1 MIHEVNRLSEGGESD
16 EVRQERYQY
25 IAELTDKINQY
36 NNVLTEWIQMRQGS
50 LSLRIE
56 SFPLQQLFD
65 IVSKGKMSF
74 QMQGVK
80 LDVEPTD
87 AVVKADRIL
96 TLFMIN
102 TIADNARKFTPEGG
116 KVTISAKV
124 SDFVE
129 ISISDTGKGMDEE
142 QLAHVFDRTYTGG
155 HGFGLLNCKGI
166 IEKYKKVS
174 SLFAGC
180 QIKAE
185 SKLGEGSRFS
195 FRLPKGIVRR
205 THQLLGIIIML
216 FVLLSAA
223 VQPCE
228 AKKAND
234 IRQRHNHHKTNVDAN
249 LQRADDLQIA
259 PTSAISAAP
268 TSAPWPLP
276 ILRAIISMRSIC
288 RNIPTASISWWLI
301 RRWEWRQNSI
311 GCAKGL
317 EPIITS
323 FST

>member
-1 MIHEVNRLSEGGESD
+1 
-16 EVRQERYQY
+16 
-25 IAELTDKINQY
+25 
-36 NNVLTEWIQMRQGS
+36 
-50 LSLRIE
+50 
-56 SFPLQQLFD
+56 
-65 IVSKGKMSF
+65 MSF

-195 FRLPKGIVRR
+195 FRLPKGIARR
-205 THQLLGIIIML
+205 THQLLSIIML
-216 FVLLSAA
+216 FVLLSVS

-228 AKKAND
+228 AKKTNG
-234 IRQRHNHHKTNVDAN
+234 IRQRHNHLKTNVDAN
-249 LQRADDLQIA
+249 LQRADDFADSAYFSNINRTYQRTLLCRFFA
-259 PTSAISAAP
+259 PLSQRVLSIEVSRRQVSHGGSSGGGNGGRTLLDTLRTANQLSRHPGPEKRVCRGCPGVAP
-268 TSAPWPLP
+268 MVALP
-276 ILRAIISMRSIC
+276 EQQQGLYPAVPRDKC
-288 RNIPTASISWWLI
+288 R
-301 RRWEWRQNSI
+301 
-311 GCAKGL
+311 
-317 EPIITS
+317 
-323 FST
+323 